1 MTRWK
6 SKDIAANLIP
16 PKKGELKSVRSKAYW
31 SPVIE
36 KNNSVLIGI
45 DPGTN
50 TGIAVKERDKF
61 VSIETKTIFQAIE
74 IVRAWEVRCLAL
86 DMPLFVTIEDARLR
100 TYFGK
105 SDREKLQGAGSVK
118 RDCAIWQ
125 EVLEELSIPHRFVHP
140 KNVKATTAKQFEQIT
155 GWTKQTSI
163 HAREAAW
170 LIV

>member
-6 SKDIAANLIP
+6 SKDVAAIGA
-16 PKKGELKSVRSKAYW
+16 KRGAAYW

-36 KNNSVLIGI
+36 KNNSVLIGV
-45 DPGTN
+45 DPGKN
-50 TGIAVKERDKF
+50 TGIAVKECGNF

-86 DMPLFVTIEDARLR
+86 DMPLFVIIEDARLR
-100 TYFGK
+100 AYFGK
-105 SDREKLQGAGSVK
+105 SGREKLQGAGSVK
-118 RDCAIWQ
+118 RDCSIWQ

-155 GWTKQTSI
+155 GWNKKTSI

-170 LIV
+170 LII